1 MRLLL
6 LLSFILFASCNK
18 QRKTYELKSETTSI
32 HSVLPHFGI
41 ERFHK
46 IGNYKL
52 DYSENGHLKISY
64 SNKPYY
70 GKSKLDLLKIN
81 NKYYN
86 YFDLNSKDSLSA
98 DSYLFLSTD
107 PADSYRK
114 FFELKPKNGE
124 PPLPNQGRY
133 LDDSVIFKKDKDLI
147 KMYIKDNQSGNYRT
161 PEYYYND
168 QYEIVKIVERVFA
181 ERVIYK

>member
-6 LLSFILFASCNK
+6 LLSVILFVSCNK
-18 QRKTYELKSETTSI
+18 QRETYELKSETMSI

-41 ERFHK
+41 ERIHK
-46 IGNYKL
+46 IGKYKI
-52 DYSENGHLKISY
+52 DYAEKRHLKISY
-64 SNKPYY
+64 SDEPYY
-70 GKSKLDLLKIN
+70 GTSKINLLKIN

-86 YFDLNSKDSLSA
+86 YFDLNSKDSLNA
-98 DSYLFLSTD
+98 NSYLFLSTD

-114 FFELKPKNGE
+114 LFELKPKNGE
-124 PPLPNQGRY
+124 PPLPNQSRY
-133 LDDSVIFKKDKDLI
+133 LDDSVIFKKEKDLI

-168 QYEIVKIVERVFA
+168 QYEIVKIIERVFD
-181 ERVIYK
+181 ERIIYE